1 MSVRASCELVDDA
14 IETPRAEDPVPSDDR
29 QVTGP
34 RILRKIGNGHRSAD
48 RAGRRQGLAGEDPG
62 EGGLAGAVAS
72 DEPDP
77 VPGRDLEGHR
87 LEELA
92 TAGGELEVR
101 GGDHRT
107 SSVKPMS
114 TLSGP

>member
-1 MSVRASCELVDDA
+1 MP
-14 IETPRAEDPVPSDDR
+14 IETAGSEDPVPCDDR

-34 RILRKIGNGHRSAD
+34 RILRKVGNGHRSAD
-48 RAGRRQGLAGEDPG
+48 RSCRRQGLAGEDLG

-77 VPGRDLEGHR
+77 VPGRDLKGHR

-92 TAGGELEVR
+92 TAGSKLEVR

-107 SSVKPMS
+107 SSVKAMS
-114 TLSGP
+114 TTSGP